1 VQRIQENKSGSKQ
14 GVQWSHFG
22 LAIFTLK
29 NIILR
34 HKKNYENSNISPCKK
49 IYSSKNPLKETKIL
63 QDIIRTLLE
72 LISSFNTS
80 PNIIFQ
86 KSSYKN

>member
-29 NIILR
+29 NN
-34 HKKNYENSNISPCKK
+34 H
-49 IYSSKNPLKETKIL
+49 LKAQE
-63 QDIIRTLLE
+63 E
-72 LISSFNTS
+72 F
-80 PNIIFQ
+80 
-86 KSSYKN
+86 